1 MDSTFDRLRDARE
14 TGLMSRRQLLLSLPA
29 VLMAPRVFAQAEHPV
44 IRVRGINHVTLSVS
58 DVKRSVDFYQGL
70 FGMRV
75 TRRQGMT
82 TNLQIGSGPQFLG
95 VSAGG
100 SNAPSINHLCLGVEN
115 FNVDR
120 ITSVLARRGITKS
133 DAAGSAGGG
142 GLGGGPMR
150 MRVRM
155 RGPEAGGDK
164 AGTPELYFGDPEGIV
179 VQLQDP
185 RYCGG
190 KGPFGN
196 VCPPPEAAPK
206 TGLIALR
213 DWSHCT
219 VSVSDPARSNTFYEE
234 LFGLRIQAHQG
245 PAAPVLGVGGVQF
258 LMFAGG
264 GGRGSST
271 AAPRPASINHFC
283 MSVEHFNPDAV
294 ITALER
300 YGIKPRA
307 AAQGTPGPLVHYITM
322 RMENRGGAKEGTP
335 ELYFTDPD
343 GLLVQLQDAKY
354 CGGAGILGDVCS

>member
-1 MDSTFDRLRDARE
+1 MDSTFNRLREARKL
-14 TGLMSRRQLLLSLPA
+14 GRLSRRDLLGSLS
-29 VLMAPRVFAQAEHPV
+29 VLMMAPRAFAQADDPP

-75 TRRQGMT
+75 TSRQGMT